1 MGVNKVDFAGN
12 TLIDLT
18 SDTVTAES
26 LLQGFTAHGA
36 DGEMIQGILE
46 MVGMP
51 DNLVAFNHGSHT
63 PTSDKSVSVGIKHGL
78 GTKPTF
84 VIFYTKEPPTSN
96 GFDEYMVRQFIFS
109 QDVYRG
115 TSGTTRTTITIYVK
129 GNGSAFASGTRLSN
143 LETDVIDDEYFHIF
157 GNSVPLKAG
166 ATYNWFAGVLE
177 EL

>member
-1 MGVNKVDFAGN
+1 MATVSEKMTSLADAIRGKTGGTELLGLDAM
-12 TLIDLT
+12 IDAIT
-18 SDTVTAES
+18 
-26 LLQGFTAHGA
+26 G
-36 DGEMIQGILE
+36 LE
-46 MVGMP
+46 IGGMP
-51 DNLVAFNHGSHT
+51 DKLVAFNHGSHT
-63 PTSDKSVSVGIKHGL
+63 PTSDKSVSIGIKHGL

-129 GNGSAFASGTRLSN
+129 GNGSAFSAGTRLSN
-143 LETDVIDDEYFHIF
+143 IEADVIDDEYFHVF
-157 GNSVPLKAG
+157 GNSTPLKAG
-166 ATYNWFAGVLE
+166 TTYNWFAGVLE